1 MKKYLCRFPGCG
13 VLLEEPGYCD
23 KHKIE
28 KSEIKPFQNAQRSNK
43 SLYNTTRWRT
53 LRKKLLE
60 EQENCYRCGVHKSES
75 RLEVHHIIPPRGDEV
90 LFFDINN
97 LAVICSDCH
106 KVITA
111 QEINKRREIR

>member
-13 VLLEEPGYCD
+13 TLLENQGYCD

-28 KSEIKPFQNAQRSNK
+28 KKTEPFKNAVKSNEG
-43 SLYNTTRWRT
+43 LYNTTRWRK
-53 LRKKLLE
+53 LRAKLLE
-60 EQENCYRCGVHKSES
+60 EQENCYRCGIFKTES
-75 RLEVHHIIPPRGDEV
+75 KLEVHHIIPPRGDEE

-97 LAVICSDCH
+97 LAVVCSECH

-111 QEINKRREIR
+111 QEIQRRKKINP